1 MELKIGVIGFGG
13 MASWHATYASKLEGV
28 SFVCAYDIDAE
39 RMEKAREMGLETV
52 DSADELLQRE
62 DINLVLVATPNHVH
76 REYTVSALRAGKH
89 VLVEK
94 PATMSVADW
103 DEMAQEARRCK
114 KILTVH
120 QNRRWDKDYLTMRKT
135 VEDGLVGDIL
145 CIESRV
151 FGTMGPMFR
160 WRGFKEYGGGMVLD
174 WGVHLFDQLLLM
186 FPGKKVI
193 DVKAEVRSMMK
204 QEVEDYFKV
213 LLRLEDG
220 KLLQIEAG
228 SYAFRKLP
236 RWYVSGDRGT
246 MTIEDFAMSEGGI
259 TVPSG
264 EPVLT
269 SEVLMTSAGPTRMM
283 VPQLPETKK
292 ELPLPVVE
300 EETLSVYRN
309 LLEVLNGQGE
319 LIVKHSEV
327 RRILRL
333 IELVLES
340 AETGHSIACS
350 L

>member
-1 MELKIGVIGFGG
+1 MELKIGIIGFGG
-13 MASWHATYASKLEGV
+13 MASWHVTYASKLEGI
-28 SFVCAYDIDAE
+28 SFVCAYDIDE
-39 RMEKAREMGLETV
+39 KRLKKAREMGLDTV
-52 DSADELLQRE
+52 GSADELVQRE

-76 REYTVSALRAGKH
+76 KEYTIKAIQAGKH

-94 PATMSVADW
+94 PAALCAADW
-103 DEMAQEARRCK
+103 EDMVQEAKRCNK
-114 KILTVH
+114 VLTVH
-120 QNRRWDKDYLTMRKT
+120 QNRRWDKDYLVMRKT
-135 VEDGLVGDIL
+135 LEEGFVGEIL

-160 WRGFKEYGGGMVLD
+160 WRGLKEYGGGMVLD

-186 FPGKKVI
+186 FPGRKVT
-193 DVKAEVRSMMK
+193 DVKAELRSIMK

-213 LLRLEDG
+213 LLHLDDG
-220 KLLQIEAG
+220 NILQIEAG

-246 MTIEDFAMSEGGI
+246 MTIEDFALSDGGI

-269 SEVLMTSAGPTRMM
+269 SEVLMTAAGPTRMM

-292 ELPLPVVE
+292 ELPLPRVE

-309 LLEVLNGQGE
+309 LLEVCGGRGE
-319 LIVKHSEV
+319 LIVKHAEV
-327 RRILRL
+327 SRILKL
-333 IELVLES
+333 IELVFES
-340 AETGHSIACS
+340 AQSGHSIACS